1 MFDTQILKT
10 NISFANVNKDKDITR
25 MQTKVE
31 IINIG
36 DELLIGQ
43 VINTNAS
50 WMGQMLS
57 RNGFEVVQMT
67 SVSDQSEEIAE
78 SVRLAMTRADIV
90 LLSGGLG
97 PTKDD
102 ITKKTLADFFNSEMY
117 FNEESYLNVKRLF
130 KARGFDVME
139 VNKNQ
144 AYLPVKAEALPNMN
158 GTAFGMWF
166 QQDEKVVISMPGVP
180 FEMKAMMEQE
190 VLPRLIKRFQPAKYY
205 HKTIMTQG
213 VGESVI
219 ASMIEDI
226 EDQLPEHISLAYL
239 PRPGIV
245 RLRLSARGQEMDKLQ
260 AEVEK
265 EVKKIEAVLGYKTV
279 FAYDDQAIEEALAG
293 ILKDSGITIATA
305 ESCTGGN
312 IAHLITSVPG
322 SSAYFSG
329 SIISYSNQAK
339 KELLA
344 VKESDIDEYGA
355 VSEAVVRQMAEGAKK
370 ALQTDYAVST
380 SGIAGPDGGTDDK
393 PVGATWIAVSGPHK
407 TIAVLHQFGE
417 HRGRNITRASLT
429 AINMLRVMI
438 LEDLDN

>member
-1 MFDTQILKT
+1 
-10 NISFANVNKDKDITR
+10 